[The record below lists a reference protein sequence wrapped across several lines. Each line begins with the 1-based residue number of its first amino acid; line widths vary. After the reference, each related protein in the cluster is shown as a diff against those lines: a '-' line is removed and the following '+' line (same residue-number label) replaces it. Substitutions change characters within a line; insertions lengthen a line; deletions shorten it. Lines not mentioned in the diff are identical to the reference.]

1 MPPAERRPPPKTK
14 ETTMSVDA
22 LHAALR
28 SKYRTST
35 DAMLALGLNPALL
48 HERKPMTRRAYDTRP
63 RRVGDAEPMS
73 VPDALEAIRDILANC
88 EDGDALA
95 ASIVD
100 ELNGGNEI
108 GEPEAGSREAE
119 DRRRRAMGLDA
130 RPRPVS
136 ASQQRRFD
144 ELFPSAARIGFM

>member
-1 MPPAERRPPPKTK
+1 
-14 ETTMSVDA
+14 MSVDN

-28 SKYRTST
+28 QKFKTST
-35 DAMLALGLNPALL
+35 DAMHALGLNPNLL
-48 HERKPMTRRAYDTRP
+48 HDQRKPTMRRRYAHDAV

-73 VPDALEAIRDILANC
+73 VPDALQAIREILANC

-100 ELNGGNEI
+100 ELNGTNEI
-108 GEPEAGSREAE
+108 GEPSPAAEAE

-130 RPRPVS
+130 RPRHMS
-136 ASQQRRFD
+136 ASQERSFYERF
-144 ELFPSAARIGFM
+144 PNAARIGFM